1 MAAFDF
7 KKEYKDIYLPKRK
20 PALIQVP
27 PMKYFMVMG
36 SGDPNTSE
44 AYKNAMGVLYGLS
57 FTIKMSKMNGTQPQG
72 YFDYVVPPLEG
83 LWWGGDGCFDG
94 MDISDK
100 AQFHWISMIR
110 QPDFVTEEVYRGA
123 REALQ
128 KKKPEL
134 DLSTTAFVTLDEGL
148 CAQIMHVGPY
158 DTEPESIGVLNDFVK
173 DQGYVTD
180 IQEPSGVMTAAD
192 VETMLRSCRMHHEIY
207 LGDPRKTKPENL
219 RTVIRHPVR
228 VREDA

>member
-7 KKEYKDIYLPKRK
+7 KKEYKDIYLPKQK
-20 PALIQVP
+20 PALIQVM
-27 PMKYFMVMG
+27 PMKYFMVIG

-44 AYKNAMGVLYGLS
+44 TYQNALAVLYGLS
-57 FTIKMSKMNGTQPQG
+57 YGIKMSKKSGTQPQG

-83 LWWGGDGCFDG
+83 LWWGEDGYYDG
-94 MDISDK
+94 VNITDK
-100 AQFHWISMIR
+100 ERFHWIAMIR
-110 QPDFVTEEVYRGA
+110 QPDFVTEAAYRTA

-158 DTEPESIGVLNDFVK
+158 DTEPESIGALDDFVK
-173 DQGYVTD
+173 VQGYVTD
-180 IQEPSGVMTAAD
+180 IQEPTGVMDAAD
-192 VETMLRSCRMHHEIY
+192 LEHMLGSCRLHHEIY

-219 RTVIRHPVR
+219 KTVIRHPVR
-228 VREDA
+228 EEA